1 MKSLAKLF
9 FCSLLWCLSFSTQ
22 AQEYDVSSDVY
33 RSSWA
38 AGTWNGA
45 HKFENVYCV
54 VFPQPKQALEK
65 IEVFYN
71 NNAIHLTRVT
81 YSGKIMANIVVSS
94 VPNGRTMGHEITN
107 LLNIER
113 GLEKAYQ
120 HDFNIEVMRSVFG
133 PAIQLKI
140 KDVAPSGK
148 KAPFPLVRPIFKPA
162 KTPIESMSIHRL
174 FIHLPDRYE
183 IAIFQMAPDN
193 ANSKTEA
200 EMERQLIQMADEIVS
215 SPKKCSKQL

>member
-1 MKSLAKLF
+1 MKSFAKLF
-9 FCSLLWCLSFSTQ
+9 FLSLLWCLNFSVL
-22 AQEYDVSSDVY
+22 AQEYDASSNVY

-38 AGTWNGA
+38 DGTWNGD
-45 HKFENVYCV
+45 HKFRNVYCV

-81 YSGKIMANIVVSS
+81 YSGEIMANIVVSS
-94 VPNGRTMGHEITN
+94 VSEGRTVGQEINN

-113 GLEKAYQ
+113 RLEKAYQ
-120 HDFNIEVMRSVFG
+120 HDFNIEVLRSVFG
-133 PAIQLKI
+133 PAIQLQI
-140 KDVAPSGK
+140 KDVAPAGNE
-148 KAPFPLVRPIFKPA
+148 APFPLVRPIFRPA
-162 KTPIESMSIHRL
+162 KPPIESMSIHRL
-174 FIHLPDRYE
+174 FVRLPDRYE

-200 EMERQLIQMADEIVS
+200 EMELQLIQMADDIVS
-215 SPKKCSKQL
+215 SLNKCSKQL